1 MFRKSWSGADERVF
15 KITFLIFI
23 PGILKCLE
31 KPWALKKASFNS
43 MAEALGSTVNEETA
57 ANSLDKY
64 VRAAASCVRSGGDG
78 EPPDHGEMN
87 DKPYR
92 LFVDLPYSYYV
103 RLQNLKYMVQISQD
117 VVQLR
122 LCSGLSNTFRRL
134 YTKSVVVF
142 LTFAA
147 IGLFHRSNREAYN
160 DTDVKVTYILL
171 CCTAALEYLSAG
183 LKSYLECFLKVTGL
197 PQADQVAQYS
207 IIAHLA
213 SSS

>member
-1 MFRKSWSGADERVF
+1 VF

-134 YTKSVVVF
+134 YTKSEVYRGVRGGLLRCVVVF

-147 IGLFHRSNREAYN
+147 IGLFHRSNRAERPTTTPTSRSRTSY
-160 DTDVKVTYILL
+160 
-171 CCTAALEYLSAG
+171 CAAPPPWSTSQPA
-183 LKSYLECFLKVTGL
+183 
-197 PQADQVAQYS
+197 
-207 IIAHLA
+207 
-213 SSS
+213 